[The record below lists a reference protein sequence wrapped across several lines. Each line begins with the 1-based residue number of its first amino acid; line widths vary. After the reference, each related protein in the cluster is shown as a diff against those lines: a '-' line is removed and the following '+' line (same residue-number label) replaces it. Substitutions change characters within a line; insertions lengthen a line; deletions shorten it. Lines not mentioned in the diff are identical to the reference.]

1 MRNVV
6 ELGIICLLWYLVY
19 RGVLEVLKGSSIGEY
34 VALGFVVLI
43 LLTLAIGFSVQ
54 LAQKGYRH
62 IKGKRRFEKIQ
73 KEIQDL
79 KKL

>member
-34 VALGFVVLI
+34 VALSVVPLI
-43 LLTLAIGFSVQ
+43 LFILALGFSVE

-62 IKGKRRFEKIQ
+62 IKGKRSFEKIQ
-73 KEIQDL
+73 KERQGL